1 MSVSPKK
8 QEQYISE
15 QVESGD
21 FQNASEVVRDA
32 LRLHEFYRHCIIQDL
47 KTEIEKGWSDK
58 ISSSTGYYQVQ
69 KGKQIVMSERFYI
82 LSEIADQDLEEIFD
96 YSINKFGF
104 EQAEK
109 YLLEPEEVFQA
120 LVMNP
125 YSGKKRNE
133 VKSG

>member
-1 MSVSPKK
+1 
-8 QEQYISE
+8 
-15 QVESGD
+15 
-21 FQNASEVVRDA
+21 
-32 LRLHEFYRHCIIQDL
+32 
-47 KTEIEKGWSDK
+47 
-58 ISSSTGYYQVQ
+58 
-69 KGKQIVMSERFYI
+69 MSERFYI

-96 YSINKFGF
+96 YSINTFGF

-125 YSGKKRNE
+125 YSEKKRNE

>member
-1 MSVSPKK
+1 M
-8 QEQYISE
+8 
-15 QVESGD
+15 
-21 FQNASEVVRDA
+21 
-32 LRLHEFYRHCIIQDL
+32 
-47 KTEIEKGWSDK
+47 
-58 ISSSTGYYQVQ
+58 
-69 KGKQIVMSERFYI
+69 
-82 LSEIADQDLEEIFD
+82 ADQDLEEIFD
-96 YSINKFGF
+96 YSINTFGF

>member
-1 MSVSPKK
+1 
-8 QEQYISE
+8 
-15 QVESGD
+15 
-21 FQNASEVVRDA
+21 
-32 LRLHEFYRHCIIQDL
+32 
-47 KTEIEKGWSDK
+47 
-58 ISSSTGYYQVQ
+58 
-69 KGKQIVMSERFYI
+69 MSERFYI

-96 YSINKFGF
+96 YSINTFGF